1 MKIVPLEEIP
11 SGPYRTPL
19 ENPMKL
25 LAAAQEME
33 ILCRSKGGM
42 GLAAS
47 QVGLPWRLFIYWAD
61 YPSEPGS
68 FSCLID
74 CDYEPASENKFT
86 SVEGCLSLPGRQFEL
101 QRYDEISVSGKRIV
115 ITPDGPRLENFTES
129 FRGVPAVVLQH
140 EIDHDHGRERMI
152 DKIGS
157 PIDVS
162 LAWRRS

>member
-1 MKIVPLEEIP
+1 MKIVSLEDIP
-11 SGPYRTPL
+11 RGLYRTPL
-19 ENPMKL
+19 DNPMKL

-33 ILCRSKGGM
+33 TLCRSKGGM

-47 QVGLPWRLFIYWAD
+47 QVGLPWRLFIYWSD
-61 YPSEPGS
+61 YPSDPGV
-68 FSCLID
+68 FSCLVD
-74 CDYEPASENKFT
+74 CEYEPVSENKFT

-101 QRYDEISVSGKRIV
+101 QRYDEISVSGKILV
-115 ITPDGPRLENFTES
+115 VSQDSARLEDFTES

-140 EIDHDHGRERMI
+140 EIDHNHGRERMI
-152 DKIGS
+152 DKIGN